1 MKKLFLSLFLILS
14 FGAFAVTQKATLSSN
29 TIQNAQTA
37 GNVPPPETTTPTPSV
52 PSIVKAIPRIFG
64 DDGEE
69 GDDFSGRNTTP
80 TPIPVT
86 TPPAPPV
93 NMTGKYK
100 NGTYSGKAVA
110 QYYGDVQ
117 VQAVIKGG
125 KLVDVVFLQYPNRGN
140 SYQINSYA
148 LPILRSEAIS
158 AQSANIDAV
167 SGASE
172 TSPAFVASLDSAL
185 KQALL

>member
-1 MKKLFLSLFLILS
+1 MKKLYLSLFLILS
-14 FGAFAVTQKATLSSN
+14 FTAFSLSQKTVLSN
-29 TIQNAQTA
+29 TALQDAKSA
-37 GNVPPPETTTPTPSV
+37 GNTPPPTPETPAPST
-52 PSIVKAIPRIFG
+52 PSIVKVIPRIFG

-69 GDDFSGRNTTP
+69 GDDFSGRNVTP
-80 TPIPVT
+80 TPIPAT
-86 TPPAPPV
+86 TPPAPPT
-93 NMTGKYK
+93 NATGKYK
-100 NGTYSGKAVA
+100 NGNYSGKAVA

-140 SYQINSYA
+140 SYQVNSYA

-158 AQSANIDAV
+158 AQSARIDAV

-172 TSPAFVASLDSAL
+172 TSPAFIASLDSAL